1 MKLNSNQKELCKNI
15 DYCFKN
21 LKLLEQALIHSSLK
35 SKGFNNNQRM
45 EFLGDRILGF
55 VISDYLFYNYPKWRE
70 GDLAL
75 NYNSLVCKQACSEI
89 AENIGLGKSLIMGKS
104 ESMHGGRLK
113 KAILADALEAL
124 ICAVYLDSDFNT
136 VKKIILK
143 LWFSKLKNV
152 GDIELDPKTALQQWI
167 QSKGGGLPNYTDLK
181 REGLDHDPIFHVE
194 VKLQNGLTSIGKA
207 KSKRKAQQKAAKQ
220 LLSQVKNSN
229 DR

>member
-1 MKLNSNQKELCKNI
+1 
-15 DYCFKN
+15 
-21 LKLLEQALIHSSLK
+21 
-35 SKGFNNNQRM
+35 M

-124 ICAVYLDSDFNT
+124 ICAVYLDSDFMT

-143 LWFSKLKNV
+143 LWVSKLKNV

-207 KSKRKAQQKAAKQ
+207 KSKRKAQQNAAKK
-220 LLSQVKNSN
+220 LLSQVKSSN